1 MRMEKTPSLKNKQL
15 IYGTLL
21 LFCIA
26 AIIAG
31 WYIFEQRQ
39 TVAALET
46 ERAIQSEQISVA
58 RVELETASN
67 TIARLEAELIDLNEE
82 FEELEDDYRDE
93 RNQNEEFEDQ
103 LRDLGETVGVL
114 DKLARTD
121 EELLRKYSRVSFLNE
136 NYIPESLSEIDDEWK
151 YDESRSHK
159 LQTPVMPFF
168 KEMLE
173 DAADDG
179 VEMYVV
185 SAYRSFDYQADLKQ
199 RYLVTY
205 GTGANAFSADQ
216 GFSERQLGTA
226 VDFTAPGLGG
236 GLTGFENTPAYQWLV
251 DNAHKY
257 GFVLSYPPDNQF
269 YVFEPWHWRFVGED
283 LAEDLHDD
291 DANFYDWD
299 QREIDEYL
307 ISIFD

>member
-1 MRMEKTPSLKNKQL
+1 LAETQS
-15 IYGTLL
+15 
-21 LFCIA
+21 
-26 AIIAG
+26 
-31 WYIFEQRQ
+31 
-39 TVAALET
+39 ALE
-46 ERAIQSEQISVA
+46 V
-58 RVELETASN
+58 ASN
-67 TIARLEAELIDLNEE
+67 TIARLEADLRDLNDEYN
-82 FEELEDDYRDE
+82 ELENEYREE
-93 RNQNEEFEDQ
+93 RNKNDAFEDQ
-103 LRDLGETVGVL
+103 ISDIGRTVGVL

-136 NYIPESLSEIDDEWK
+136 NYVPESLSEIDDEWK
-151 YDESRSHK
+151 YDESRDHE
-159 LQTPVMPFF
+159 LLTPVMPFF
-168 KEMLE
+168 EEMME
-173 DAADDG
+173 DARDDG

-185 SAYRSFDYQADLKQ
+185 SAYRSFEYQAELKG

-205 GTGANAFSADQ
+205 GSGANAFSADQ
-216 GFSERQLGTA
+216 GFSEHQLGTS

-236 GLTGFENTPAYQWLV
+236 GLEGFDQTEAYEWLL

-257 GFVLSYPPDNQF
+257 GFVLSYPEGNQF

-291 DANFYDWD
+291 EAHFYDWS